1 MREKLVQ
8 AAQQPG
14 AERRSESAMG
24 WAGVPRDA
32 EYLLAFWRISGR
44 CTPCRLARR
53 LAGKGAPGA
62 KEGVNHLAEQKRA
75 GPEGA
80 GPGGCRPGSPFA
92 PPAKGTPRWVRSP
105 LGAPPPGAPAF
116 EAWHFGVPCAVMA
129 GPFALSE

>member
-24 WAGVPRDA
+24 WAGVPRGA
-32 EYLLAFWRISGR
+32 EYLLACSRIPRR

-92 PPAKGTPRWVRSP
+92 PPAKDTPRRARSP
-105 LGAPPPGAPAF
+105 QGTPPPGAPAF
-116 EAWHFGVPCAVMA
+116 EAWQFGVPCAVTERS
-129 GPFALSE
+129 FALSE

>member
-1 MREKLVQ
+1 MVQ

-24 WAGVPRDA
+24 WAGVPRGT
-32 EYLLAFWRISGR
+32 EYLVACSRIRGR
-44 CTPCRLARR
+44 CTPCRLARC

-62 KEGVNHLAEQKRA
+62 KEGVNHLTEQKRA

-92 PPAKGTPRWVRSP
+92 PPAKDTPGLAWSP
-105 LGAPPPGAPAF
+105 RGAPSPGAPSF
-116 EAWHFGVPCAVMA
+116 
-129 GPFALSE
+129 